1 MSYKVVNTF
10 PFPGAD
16 FGESLLEQ
24 FDATMKTIM
33 CRTEDEII
41 ENTANAD
48 AIICAATFQPFNLRV
63 IEALSKCRIIANC
76 GIGFHMADLDVA
88 NEYQIVVTNTPDYC
102 LDEVS
107 GRALSFVL
115 ALGHKLFQLDKVVRQ
130 KQVSFILDRSTLM
143 EIVHPIYRMRDQTLG
158 IVGFGR
164 IGTATALKAKGLGMR
179 VIAYDPYVPEGVME
193 SRWVKPVDFET
204 LLKESDY
211 ISLHTPLTE
220 ETTNMFSD
228 NEFNMMKPNC
238 HFINTARG
246 GCVDQDALIRALKE
260 SVIAGAGLDV
270 TADEPI
276 SADNPLLKMTNVIL
290 TGHSA
295 GYSISAEPELF
306 IKPMTQVIMAMKGEW
321 PLYAVNPEVKKKWL
335 DKWGK
340 KG

>member
-76 GIGFHMADLDVA
+76 GIGFHMADLEAA
-88 NEYQIVVTNTPDYC
+88 NDYQIVVTNTPDYC

-143 EIVHPIYRMRDQTLG
+143 EIVHPIYRTHMGDNQ
-158 IVGFGR
+158 VC
-164 IGTATALKAKGLGMR
+164 
-179 VIAYDPYVPEGVME
+179 
-193 SRWVKPVDFET
+193 
-204 LLKESDY
+204 LLKT
-211 ISLHTPLTE
+211 LQGV
-220 ETTNMFSD
+220 
-228 NEFNMMKPNC
+228 NC
-238 HFINTARG
+238 
-246 GCVDQDALIRALKE
+246 L
-260 SVIAGAGLDV
+260 VIV
-270 TADEPI
+270 T
-276 SADNPLLKMTNVIL
+276 
-290 TGHSA
+290 
-295 GYSISAEPELF
+295 F
-306 IKPMTQVIMAMKGEW
+306 
-321 PLYAVNPEVKKKWL
+321 
-335 DKWGK
+335 
-340 KG
+340 